1 MLSSCGP
8 PSRLAPAAYP
18 LFLRRRGAVRMRS
31 ASEGFCHR
39 PSLVNSITNF
49 PAWQEG
55 SGRCSEI
62 FYLFAA
68 GNLGKSPEVRPSR
81 SGLSTNRLLPAQ
93 DGGIRQKGAAGGR
106 QTYFCARLRR
116 NNFPHE
122 THGCCLSNGTVAALS
137 REGMF
142 CASRKTPEEST
153 KCFLLRAAVPFGL
166 SPKRHQKR
174 FFPSVRRP
182 RRMNYPLLTGCDRL
196 RLRR

>member
-18 LFLRRRGAVRMRS
+18 LSLRRRNAVRMRS

-68 GNLGKSPEVRPSR
+68 GNLGKSPEAPRSR

-93 DGGIRQKGAAGGR
+93 AGASGKRVLPVPGR
-106 QTYFCARLRR
+106 HTFAQACGAITFRTI
-116 NNFPHE
+116 
-122 THGCCLSNGTVAALS
+122 THGC
-137 REGMF
+137 
-142 CASRKTPEEST
+142 
-153 KCFLLRAAVPFGL
+153 RAAVPFGL

-174 FFPSVRRP
+174 FFPSIRRP
-182 RRMNYPLLTGCDRL
+182 RRMNHPLPTGCDRL